1 MANVPNNPIYFP
13 LLASENLTRGTKQAE
28 EIRDVWSRFSA
39 LPDTVKNLLTSD
51 ELPIKMAQFQTASK
65 LDDGTMEG
73 ISVLLRWFFFGQVDR
88 QGFESGVTELVED
101 NDLARKILDFI
112 QEDILTIKPAPK
124 AEEQEDVRV
133 SSSEVV
139 SLPLLQALSKY
150 EQLGNQLITNER
162 IRIKSQVEPVRPSLL
177 YWLKYYRDELGVGH
191 HDSVQRG
198 QFLFRSENGK
208 KLSTEEREQVNLIL
222 RSVEESYPLQ
232 IDVVRSEIIFPD
244 FSRML
249 RDPATGGGK
258 NEASPPAPREVPRPS
273 LDNRIPERAF
283 PQPQQAMNPAAPPQE
298 KTIPRADFSQ
308 GNLRM
313 GQGTHFGSL
322 EPKPE
327 PKEKGSLSFSSSHVF
342 PAEKERPPTESAPKK
357 VIPPPSQPHI
367 SPPTNPFHIRPVS
380 LNREDK

>member
-39 LPDTVKNLLTSD
+39 VSDTVKNLLTSD

-73 ISVLLRWFFFGQVDR
+73 VSVLLRWFFFGQVDR
-88 QGFESGVTELVED
+88 QGFESGVTGLVED
-101 NDLARKILDFI
+101 NVLASKVLDFI
-112 QEDILTIKPAPK
+112 QKDILTIKPASK
-124 AEEQEDVRV
+124 AETTEDVRV
-133 SSSEVV
+133 SSRDVM

-150 EQLGNQLITNER
+150 ESLGNQIITNER

-177 YWLKYYRDELGVGH
+177 YWLKYYRDELGIGH

-208 KLSTEEREQVNLIL
+208 RLSTEERERVNLIL
-222 RSVEESYPLQ
+222 RSVEEDYPLQ
-232 IDVVRSEIIFPD
+232 IDVERGEIVFPA
-244 FSRML
+244 F
-249 RDPATGGGK
+249 K
-258 NEASPPAPREVPRPS
+258 NETATSVPREISRSPV
-273 LDNRIPERAF
+273 DNRVPERAF
-283 PQPQQAMNPAAPPQE
+283 QRPQPQPTTTPASPQERAAPRP
-298 KTIPRADFSQ
+298 DFSQ

-322 EPKPE
+322 EPKSE

-342 PAEKERPPTESAPKK
+342 PAEKERTEVREPKK
-357 VIPPPSQPHI
+357 APVPAEPHI

-380 LNREDK
+380 LSKHDNKE